1 MCRFLEN
8 SRFNILSL
16 LLISFFHITR
26 GFKFLNNLQVEIAT
40 IFFLLLIFINS
51 NFLKIKY
58 FKFDKALLFYLIS
71 ICSITL
77 ILLFFWI
84 SEDDTQCLKAAYF
97 YTLPI
102 FYIYLLLANSGHG
115 NNPDK
120 ILKFYSTF
128 TALLSFLN
136 ILMFI
141 EVYFLRLHPFFT
153 VELGTIQPRVY
164 EHYLT
169 GVLGEASRYISY
181 FGEPSDFVWIIASGF
196 FILLKYEFYLMAFIS
211 LFSIIISGSGAV
223 PVFLLIFIFWSI
235 FQKKLNFFIV
245 LSILVMTLIA
255 VYLTSEATLTRIF
268 VRWFDPNSHQLSVNR
283 INFLLSR
290 HISDTNSLSL
300 PLYQIYPTRIV
311 GPELLNYTNNFFYT
325 VARLGIFSI
334 PIILSSSFLMFKC
347 LMSILRRKE
356 YELATS
362 LLCFILLSF
371 TRESFNFILV
381 FWFLYIFIQKK
392 IEKSI

>member
-1 MCRFLEN
+1 MHRFLSN

-16 LLISFFHITR
+16 LFISFFHITR
-26 GFKFLNNLQVEIAT
+26 GFKFLNNLQVEVVT
-40 IFFLLLIFINS
+40 IFFLLFIFINS
-51 NFLKIKY
+51 NFSKISN
-58 FKFDKALLFYLIS
+58 FKFDKALIFYLIS

-77 ILLFFWI
+77 ALLFFWI
-84 SEDDTQCLKAAYF
+84 SEEDTHCLKVAYF

-120 ILKFYSTF
+120 ILKYYSIFTF
-128 TALLSFLN
+128 LLSFLN

-141 EVYFLRLHPFFT
+141 EVSFLRWHPFFT
-153 VELGTIQPRVY
+153 IELGTIQPRVY
-164 EHYLT
+164 AHYLT

-211 LFSIIISGSGAV
+211 LFSIVLSGSGAV
-223 PVFLLIFIFWSI
+223 PVFLLIFIFLTI

-255 VYLTSEATLTRIF
+255 AYLTSDGTLARIF
-268 VRWFDPNSHQLSVNR
+268 FRWFDPDSHQLSVNR
-283 INFLLSR
+283 INFLLSG

-300 PLYQIYPTRIV
+300 PLYQTYPTKID

-325 VARLGIFSI
+325 IARLGIFSI
-334 PIILSSSFLMFKC
+334 PIILSSSFLMLKSFKTIM
-347 LMSILRRKE
+347 LRKE

-362 LLCFILLSF
+362 LLCFILLLF

-392 IEKSI
+392 TEKSI